1 MASAF
6 PGQVTAVQ
14 VGSYFLGQYYPF
26 LQQTPNL
33 VHQFYTNASTM
44 IRYDGDT
51 NESASGMAEI
61 HNLIVGLNLTEIE
74 IKTAHSLES
83 WNGGVLVTVTGFMHA
98 KDFICRRK
106 FVETFFLAPQ
116 EKGYFVLNDIFLL
129 LEEEQVQHPVAML
142 TPNDYDTKLDALDHV
157 QEPASSYMLGEDIP
171 ERDFISPPVLV
182 DENNEIDNFFVPG
195 QSDQTPDS
203 DEIIDETPIE
213 QPSNSVLIV
222 PNILQ
227 DPVPEEE
234 TVGERP
240 KHTYASV
247 LRTAKAQVAPQLT
260 YVNKTVTVELSD
272 WHHAPQ
278 ATQQQIQ
285 STISYLP
292 ENSGAELLDEV
303 SAFEEDGESKSVYVG
318 NLPASIST
326 SDLELEFR
334 NFGRIKPDGVTIR
347 SRKEAGVF
355 YAFIEYED
363 AASVQNALKASPVQ
377 LNGRLIHVEGRRP
390 NSGASRGGRRG
401 RGRGGYHT
409 EAPRGRFG
417 GRSFGGSDRD
427 YSNRPRS
434 NGYLQRVP
442 LPRQERGILGSHFPK
457 DGGSQSETLAS

>member
-6 PGQVTAVQ
+6 PGQVSAVQ

-33 VHQFYTNASTM
+33 VHQFYTNESTM

-61 HNLIVGLNLTEIE
+61 HNLIVRLNLTEIE

-83 WNGGVLVTVTGFMHA
+83 WNGGVLVTVTGFMQG

-129 LEEEQVQHPVAML
+129 LEEEQVLQHPEAML
-142 TPNDYDTKLDALDHV
+142 TPNDYDTKLDELNHV
-157 QEPASSYMLGEDIP
+157 QEPAASYMLGEDIP
-171 ERDFISPPVLV
+171 ARDFISPPILP
-182 DENNEIDNFFVPG
+182 DENNQLDNYSILE
-195 QSDQTPDS
+195 QSDQIP
-203 DEIIDETPIE
+203 EPVERVDETPIE
-213 QPSNSVLIV
+213 LPSGSALSV
-222 PNILQ
+222 PNTAQELSAL
-227 DPVPEEE
+227 EEE
-234 TVGERP
+234 PIGERP

-247 LRTAKAQVAPQLT
+247 LRTAKVQVVSQLASG
-260 YVNKTVTVELSD
+260 NKTTPVLSD
-272 WHHAPQ
+272 WQLAPQ
-278 ATQQQIQ
+278 ATQQHAQA
-285 STISYLP
+285 TISSLP
-292 ENSGAELLDEV
+292 DNSSIEFYDEV
-303 SAFEEDGESKSVYVG
+303 STLEEDGESKSVYVG

-326 SDLELEFR
+326 FDLEQEFR

-363 AASVQNALKASPVQ
+363 TAGVQNALKASPVQ
-377 LNGRLIHVEGRRP
+377 LNGRLIYVEGRRP

-401 RGRGGYHT
+401 RGRGGYHSD
-409 EAPRGRFG
+409 APRGRFG
-417 GRSFGGSDRD
+417 GRSFGGNDRD
-427 YSNRPRS
+427 YNRSRG

-457 DGGSQSETLAS
+457 NGGGHSDALAS